1 MKRFVLLASLLVSG
15 TVFAHDVDPFGF
27 EKQQSTSSLTRAEA
41 IANSKK
47 PAPVSFKIDDQG
59 RSVMAP
65 GTKTRAQVDAERA
78 EALRLGLMSYGEVG
92 PTQATAAQERQ
103 ITVAGLRAIG
113 QAAND

>member
-27 EKQQSTSSLTRAEA
+27 ETQQSTSSLTRAEA

-47 PAPVSFKIDDQG
+47 PSPVSFKIDDQG

-78 EALRLGLMSYGEVG
+78 EAQRLGLMNYGEVA
-92 PTQATAAQERQ
+92 PQATAAQERQ
-103 ITVAGLRAIG
+103 IAVAGLRAIG